1 MFRMT
6 RTLVVVAAAVLA
18 VAAPA
23 ASAKPITF
31 SKPVVSSSGTS
42 YQGTYRPVNDNVKLS
57 PDRTDRVGTLAQVTN
72 IHAVPVASTTTV
84 TEGSFDWLSATIG
97 AGVILSIVLIAAGA
111 VGLRG
116 RRRMALGV

>member
-6 RTLVVVAAAVLA
+6 RILVVAAAVLA

-42 YQGTYRPVNDNVKLS
+42 YQGTYRPVNDTVALS
-57 PDRTDRVGTLAQVTN
+57 PDRVDKVGTLGQVTN
-72 IHAVPVASTTTV
+72 IHPIPVATTTTV
-84 TEGSFDWLSATIG
+84 TKSSFDLTSATIG
-97 AGVILSIVLIAAGA
+97 AGIILSIVLVGAGA
-111 VGLRG
+111 ISLRG
-116 RRRMALGV
+116 RRRMALGL